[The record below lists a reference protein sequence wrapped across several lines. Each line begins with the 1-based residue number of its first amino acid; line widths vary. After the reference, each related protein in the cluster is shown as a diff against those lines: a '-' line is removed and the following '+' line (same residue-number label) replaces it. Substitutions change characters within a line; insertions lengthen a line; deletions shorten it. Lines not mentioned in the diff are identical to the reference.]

1 MTRFAD
7 WPQWLQTLVLVPH
20 GILASVACW
29 WWWPKSDK
37 EWRKFGFVA
46 AYLIAFTVEIN
57 RKSGSRRGDA
67 TRNRLDSVG
76 GIWGAKGSPHVCK
89 YDAG

>member
-1 MTRFAD
+1 MTRFTD

-46 AYLIAFTVEIN
+46 AYLIAFLLVMHYVFHMGFSQTPE
-57 RKSGSRRGDA
+57 
-67 TRNRLDSVG
+67 
-76 GIWGAKGSPHVCK
+76 
-89 YDAG
+89 